1 MSKRRHITSLSSSK
15 YFEYKLFYQIVQQ
28 LSKIK
33 AKVNDFGKSYQVI
46 RPRRG
51 FGKNSETSDQQFGI
65 FFCILYFFIWAQSTI
80 KLNHYSH
87 SLLRVDFKHDFFSKF
102 LTFRSMTS
110 PFIDLLRQVKTHKLH
125 ECILRKHFITYHYI
139 IISYVQTG
147 WLTHVPKAIS
157 KVCLG
162 RRIAET
168 CNASFLLR

>member
-102 LTFRSMTS
+102 LTFRNMTS
-110 PFIDLLRQVKTHKLH
+110 PFIDLLRQVKTHKLP
-125 ECILRKHFITYHYI
+125 FITYYYI
-139 IISYVQTG
+139 IISYIQTG
-147 WLTHVPKAIS
+147 WFTHVSKAIS

-162 RRIAET
+162 RRVAET
-168 CNASFLLR
+168 CHASFLLR